1 MFKKIINYF
10 TDVRVEMSKVS
21 WPTRAELIE
30 STTIVMIVSGILALM
45 MFLIDTVFNKLV
57 QFIL

>member
-1 MFKKIINYF
+1 
-10 TDVRVEMSKVS
+10 MSKVS

-30 STTIVMIVSGILALM
+30 STSIVMMVSGLLALM

>member
-1 MFKKIINYF
+1 MLKKVLTYF
-10 TDVRVEMSKVS
+10 TDVRQEMSKVS

-30 STTIVMIVSGILALM
+30 STSIVMMVSGLLALM